1 VALAAARPHSRL
13 LLVASATNPFDRLSS
28 GIQKAEMHVRAVTD
42 CVKIARVNVTP
53 WRRRKAT
60 VRAISRTVTA
70 RRLRDACRRW
80 DRHLLLAQRI
90 FGAGFPLYA
99 NASGD
104 RGPRL

>member
-1 VALAAARPHSRL
+1 MALAAARPHSRL

-60 VRAISRTVTA
+60 VRAVSRTVTLAGCAMPAVDGSAYSGRDSRFTPTRRGTAA
-70 RRLRDACRRW
+70 R
-80 DRHLLLAQRI
+80 
-90 FGAGFPLYA
+90 GFKTVIVF
-99 NASGD
+99 
-104 RGPRL
+104 